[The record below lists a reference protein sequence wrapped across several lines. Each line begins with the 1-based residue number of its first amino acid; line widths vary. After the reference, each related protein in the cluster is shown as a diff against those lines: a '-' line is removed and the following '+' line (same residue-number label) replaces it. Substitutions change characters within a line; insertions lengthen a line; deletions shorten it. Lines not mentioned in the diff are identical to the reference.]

1 MSRCLMWK
9 KEDSKPEGISG
20 NPATPASTATS
31 PSPATPSTPS
41 PSGAL
46 PTSSHAAAC
55 ISQGIKIKGEVTGSE
70 DLFVD
75 GVVEG
80 KLSLT
85 TNCCLTIGPNGHVKA
100 DVLAREV
107 IVRGKIE
114 GKVTGRDKVQL
125 WSSGERQVSR
135 AGVLKSRNGGR
146 LIMSFLHKL
155 GLGMGS
161 GTSRGASLPV
171 HSNSRARTPGA
182 PISAVGATRT
192 PESPGSTRVSNGLKE
207 FLWNLDGLG
216 RGALLDLG
224 PASQTTL
231 NFFIERGFRVS
242 SEDILRGWK
251 AFLTE
256 EEARLR
262 EDADACETLDM
273 TPSGRATR
281 FLVGNLQYPR
291 ASFDAVLLWD
301 LLDYL
306 EPMLVKQMVANLTEL
321 LRPGGVILA
330 LFHSKKPEG
339 FQRYRVADSHTLQV
353 ISSAIICPA
362 QKVYQNRE
370 IQDLFARYRTMKSF
384 VGRDQ
389 LRETLFIK

>member
-1 MSRCLMWK
+1 
-9 KEDSKPEGISG
+9 
-20 NPATPASTATS
+20 
-31 PSPATPSTPS
+31 
-41 PSGAL
+41 
-46 PTSSHAAAC
+46 
-55 ISQGIKIKGEVTGSE
+55 
-70 DLFVD
+70 
-75 GVVEG
+75 
-80 KLSLT
+80 
-85 TNCCLTIGPNGHVKA
+85 
-100 DVLAREV
+100 
-107 IVRGKIE
+107 
-114 GKVTGRDKVQL
+114 
-125 WSSGERQVSR
+125 
-135 AGVLKSRNGGR
+135 
-146 LIMSFLHKL
+146 MSFLHKL

-161 GTSRGASLPV
+161 GTTRGVSLPV
-171 HSNSRARTPGA
+171 HSNSRARTPGV
-182 PISAVGATRT
+182 PIPAVGPARS

-216 RGALLDLG
+216 RGSLLDLG

-256 EEARLR
+256 EERRLR
-262 EDADACETLDM
+262 EDPAACETVDM

-281 FLVGNLQYPR
+281 FLVENLQYPR

-306 EPMLVKQMVANLTEL
+306 EPMLVKQMVASLTEL

-330 LFHSKKPEG
+330 MFHSKKPEG

-353 ISSAIICPA
+353 ISTPVICPP

-370 IQDLFARYRTMKSF
+370 IQDLFMRFRTMKSF

-389 LRETLFIK
+389 LRESLFIK